1 VKFSFKRPRAAESV
15 SAETKL
21 IGVRGATWRA
31 HVDAA
36 GVVCPTDGSTTV
48 SWQIAAAD
56 QWHDPSR
63 EPSTRQKWYAG
74 TPVVETRV
82 RVPGGD
88 VAVRIFCVADLG
100 GMTLWE
106 FENESASPVVVGFS
120 RSDVLT
126 SVSSSPPIGTDL
138 PSGSIAVPLGHR
150 GTTRIGLLHS
160 RPHTG
165 RLPDD
170 VPRAPAVVRGWE
182 TAADVPSRLVLPDH
196 ALSSRIV
203 EIRTQL
209 LLNDLSLDDR
219 FQSDTG
225 DVSPHLVI
233 ERMRLGETRDEWEI
247 DVSRVAEDVVKSQRR
262 RSQVSWDTPWLLTN
276 IATVARRLGDELLAD
291 DVAAAMLRLADRD
304 IEDVPSVSPDQTTS
318 IAWAESIL
326 VRPSLAGGQCTLF
339 PGGIPRA
346 WWGQSFEWHRIAADA
361 TRTVSAAVRWHGARP
376 ALLWETSGPA
386 GLVIDSAAAEPSWH
400 TTLPSGETLL
410 LEPVAVDDVAP
421 N

>member
-1 VKFSFKRPRAAESV
+1 MKFSFKRPQATEVV
-15 SAETKL
+15 STEKKL
-21 IGVRGATWRA
+21 IGVRGAMWRA

-36 GVVCPTDGSTTV
+36 GVVRPTDGSATV

-56 QWHDPSR
+56 QWHDPAR

-88 VAVRIFCVADLG
+88 VAARIFCVADLG

-126 SVSSSPPIGTDL
+126 SVPSSPPIGTDL

-150 GTTRIGLLHS
+150 GITRIGLLHS

-182 TAADVPSRLVLPDH
+182 TAAEVPSRLVLPDH
-196 ALSSRIV
+196 ALSSHIV
-203 EIRTQL
+203 ETRTQL
-209 LLNDLSLDDR
+209 LLNDQLLKDQLLKDLI
-219 FQSDTG
+219 DL
-225 DVSPHLVI
+225 SPHLVV
-233 ERMRLGETRDEWEI
+233 ERMRLGETGNEWEM
-247 DVSRVAEDVVKSQRR
+247 DLSRVAEDVVTSQRR
-262 RSQVSWDTPWLLTN
+262 RSHVSWDTPWLLTN
-276 IATVARRLGDELLAD
+276 IAAVARRLGDEMLAD

-304 IEDVPSVSPDQTTS
+304 IEDVPQASSDRATS
-318 IAWAESIL
+318 IAWAESTL
-326 VRPSLAGGQCTLF
+326 VRPSLAGGRCTLF
-339 PGGIPRA
+339 PGGVPRT

-410 LEPVAVDDVAP
+410 LEPVAVDDAVS